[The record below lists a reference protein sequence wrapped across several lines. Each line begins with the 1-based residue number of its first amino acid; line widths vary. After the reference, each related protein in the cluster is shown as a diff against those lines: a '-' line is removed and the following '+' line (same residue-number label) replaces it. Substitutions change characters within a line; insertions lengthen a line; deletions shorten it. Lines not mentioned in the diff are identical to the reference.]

1 MSKPDETMAYT
12 VAGINF
18 AHFHMGDHLRAVE
31 SNPDTELVGICDED
45 QETAT
50 LGLDD
55 TAAEFSL
62 NDDQVFTDHEQCLEA
77 TDPDIVI
84 TCPTP
89 VGHADWVEKLMA
101 HDVDVIL
108 EKPFADS
115 VADADRII
123 DAVESSGNRLL
134 VNWPLAWY
142 PTHRTAKRLIDEGTI
157 GELAEVH
164 YYDGNRGS
172 HRFTQVEYTDSGE
185 MHFAGEETEG
195 APDAEIWFHD
205 AEVGGGSLM
214 DYLGYGVTLGTWF
227 RDGEVPTEVTTET
240 HDPDWS
246 EVDEQSVTVARY
258 DTGLS
263 TFQTSWNTFTDP
275 WATQPQPKC
284 GFVLKGTEGTIASY
298 DYQDAVRVQTA
309 DDPEGHEVPV
319 DELEPPLQ
327 DSLQYM
333 VHCIAE
339 EQPVEFG
346 PVSILINRKGQRI
359 VDAARESAARGE
371 TVPLPE

>member
-1 MSKPDETMAYT
+1 MTYN

-31 SNPDTELVGICDED
+31 SNLDTELVAICDED

-50 LGLDD
+50 LGLED
-55 TAAEFSL
+55 TAVEFDL
-62 NDDQVFTDHEQCLEA
+62 DDDQVFRDHEQCLKE
-77 TDPDIVI
+77 TNPDIVI

-89 VGHADWVEKLMA
+89 LEHADWAERLLA
-101 HDVDVIL
+101 HDVNVIL
-108 EKPFADS
+108 EKPFANS

-123 DAVESSGNRLL
+123 AAAESSAGRLL
-134 VNWPLAWY
+134 TNWPLAWY
-142 PTHRTAKRLIDEGTI
+142 PTHRTTKRLVDEGTI
-157 GELAEVH
+157 GEVGEVH

-195 APDAEIWFHD
+195 EPEADIWFHD
-205 AEVGGGSLM
+205 EDVGGGSLM

-246 EVDEQSVTVARY
+246 EVDEQSVTIARY
-258 DTGLS
+258 ESGLS
-263 TFQTSWNTFTDP
+263 TYQTSWNTFTDP
-275 WATQPQPKC
+275 WITQPQPRC

-298 DYQDAVRVQTA
+298 DYQDEVGVQTS
-309 DDPEGHEVPV
+309 DEPEGFEVPV
-319 DELEPPLQ
+319 DDLEPPLQ
-327 DSLQYM
+327 NSLQYM
-333 VHCIAE
+333 VHCIDNDE
-339 EQPVEFG
+339 PVEFG
-346 PVSILINRKGQRI
+346 PVSLDINRKGQRI
-359 VDAARESAARGE
+359 IDAARESAERGE
-371 TVPLPE
+371 TVSLPA

>member
-1 MSKPDETMAYT
+1 MTYT

-18 AHFHMGDHLRAVE
+18 AHFHMGDHLRRVE
-31 SNPDTELVGICDED
+31 SNLDTELVAICDED

-50 LGLDD
+50 LGLED
-55 TAAEFSL
+55 TAVEFDL
-62 NDDQVFTDHEQCLEA
+62 DDDQVYRDHQACLDE
-77 TDPDIVI
+77 TNPDIVI

-89 VGHADWVEKLMA
+89 IGHAEWVENLA
-101 HDVDVIL
+101 AYDVDIIL
-108 EKPFADS
+108 EKPFANS
-115 VADADRII
+115 VAEADRII
-123 DAVESSGNRLL
+123 DAVEAAESRLL

-142 PTHRTAKRLIDEGTI
+142 PTHRTTKRLVDEGTI
-157 GELAEVH
+157 GEVAEVH

-195 APDAEIWFHD
+195 EPDAEIWFHD

-227 RDGEVPTEVTTET
+227 RDGEVPLEVTTET
-240 HDPDWS
+240 HDPEWS
-246 EVDEQSVTVARY
+246 EVDEQSVTIARY
-258 DTGLS
+258 ETGLS

-275 WATQPQPKC
+275 WVTQPQPRC

-298 DYQDAVRVQTA
+298 DYQETVRVQTA

-327 DSLQYM
+327 NSLQYM
-333 VHCIAE
+333 VHCIDE
-339 EQPVEFG
+339 DLPVEFG
-346 PVSILINRKGQRI
+346 PVGIPINRKGQRI
-359 VDAARESAARGE
+359 IDAARESAQHGE
-371 TVPLPE
+371 TVSLPK

>member
-1 MSKPDETMAYT
+1 MTYT

-31 SNPDTELVGICDED
+31 SNPDTELVTICDED

-50 LGLDD
+50 LGLED
-55 TAAEFSL
+55 TAEEFDL
-62 NDDQVFTDHEQCLEA
+62 DDDQVYRDHERCLEERE
-77 TDPDIVI
+77 PDIVI

-89 VGHADWVEKLMA
+89 LEHATWVERLMEY
-101 HDVDVIL
+101 DVDVIL
-108 EKPFADS
+108 EKPFANS
-115 VADADRII
+115 VPDADRII
-123 DAVESSGNRLL
+123 RAVNATGNRLL

-142 PTHRTAKRLIDEGTI
+142 PSHRTTKRLVDEGTI
-157 GELAEVH
+157 GEVAEVH

-195 APDAEIWFHD
+195 EPEADIWFHD
-205 AEVGGGSLM
+205 ETVGGGSLM
-214 DYLGYGVTLGTWF
+214 DYLGYGTTLGTWF
-227 RDGEVPTEVTTET
+227 RDGDVPTEVTTET

-246 EVDEQSVTVARY
+246 EVDEQSVTIARY

-275 WATQPQPKC
+275 WITQPQPRC
-284 GFVLKGTEGTIASY
+284 GFVIKGTEGTIASY
-298 DYQDAVRVQTA
+298 DYQDSVRVQTE
-309 DDPEGHEVPV
+309 DEPEGFEVSV
-319 DELEPPLQ
+319 DDLEPPLQ

-333 VHCIAE
+333 VHCIDTDE
-339 EQPVEFG
+339 PVEFG
-346 PVSILINRKGQRI
+346 PVSLDINRKAQRI
-359 VDAARESAARGE
+359 IDAARESAERGE
-371 TVPLPE
+371 TVGLPE